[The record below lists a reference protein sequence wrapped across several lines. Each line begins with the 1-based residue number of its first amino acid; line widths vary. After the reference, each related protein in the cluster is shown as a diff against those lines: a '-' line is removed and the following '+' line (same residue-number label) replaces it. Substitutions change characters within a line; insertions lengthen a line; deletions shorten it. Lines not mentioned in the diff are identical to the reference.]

1 MLRVYRK
8 GGVDFWGEGA
18 AGGGVL
24 QRSRRRVID
33 AVELLVRW
41 EIAGGV
47 ASVWQR
53 RAYGRI
59 RFVVQRRGYN
69 NNERYVIGA
78 LMTFHVRAD
87 NGGALGNAIP
97 LEGVRC

>member
-1 MLRVYRK
+1 M
-8 GGVDFWGEGA
+8 
-18 AGGGVL
+18 
-24 QRSRRRVID
+24 
-33 AVELLVRW
+33 
-41 EIAGGV
+41 
-47 ASVWQR
+47 WQR

-97 LEGVRC
+97 LEGVRCCDASFSLWRYESKFDKQRDLLGDVI